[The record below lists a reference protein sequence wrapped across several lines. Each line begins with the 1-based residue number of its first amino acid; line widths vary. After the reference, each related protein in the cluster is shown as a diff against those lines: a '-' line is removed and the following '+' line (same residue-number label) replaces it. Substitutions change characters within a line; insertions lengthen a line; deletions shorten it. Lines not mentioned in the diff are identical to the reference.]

1 MLSECYNRDNKTKK
15 SINCKAIHG
24 IQGHIKQDA
33 KYIPGETFLQSPGS
47 FAADL
52 TSNFAISVVFED
64 PRYPADYIYKAK
76 ILDGAKVIVINIL
89 RAPRSNIFLTQGST
103 DQH

>member
-1 MLSECYNRDNKTKK
+1 MRTEK

-64 PRYPADYIYKAK
+64 PKYPKDYIYKAK
-76 ILDGAKVIVINIL
+76 ILDGAKVNVINI
-89 RAPRSNIFLTQGST
+89 
-103 DQH
+103 H